1 MVAYLFYWFAVYY
14 SVDEFQIIDAFASLR
29 EQLSVYEENMALLNN
44 NKINILNLGPALFS
58 ADRDININMII
69 THRCHSLRQEFYTV
83 DPER

>member
-1 MVAYLFYWFAVYY
+1 
-14 SVDEFQIIDAFASLR
+14 
-29 EQLSVYEENMALLNN
+29 MALLNN